1 LDFRTREEDTVA
13 SLRHLPLDPPGRPL
27 DPDRADGT
35 GADRPRSSPNG
46 LAHEDILRGDHVGRR
61 HVSTGDWRR
70 FERNMAEIFRTFG
83 MDLSTAGT
91 ADTPRRFLQALFD
104 STSGYDGDPKAITAF
119 PTECRGGSDCRISQ
133 VIEGPISF
141 WALCE
146 HHALPFFGT
155 AHVGYVAH
163 EHIIGI
169 SKLTRLVRV
178 YSRRFTVQERLGQ
191 EVADALVRILEPHGV
206 AVHVEAE
213 HLCTQMRGVR
223 EEQSRTLTSFWRGAY
238 EREPEMRREFLMATT
253 RERAR

>member
-1 LDFRTREEDTVA
+1 MIGTHAHRSAGASTAGFGDIVGGIRGTQRAIGDED
-13 SLRHLPLDPPGRPL
+13 R
-27 DPDRADGT
+27 
-35 GADRPRSSPNG
+35 
-46 LAHEDILRGDHVGRR
+46 
-61 HVSTGDWRR
+61 RR
-70 FERNMAEIFRTFG
+70 FERNLGEILQALGMALDTP
-83 MDLSTAGT
+83 GT
-91 ADTPRRFLQALFD
+91 VDTPRRFLQALIEA
-104 STSGYDGDPKAITAF
+104 TGGYDGDPKAITAF

-146 HHALPFFGT
+146 HHALPFAGT

-178 YSRRFTVQERLGQ
+178 YSRRFTVQERIGQ
-191 EVADALVRILEPHGV
+191 QIADALVRILAPHGV

-223 EEQSRTLTSFWRGAY
+223 EEGSRTWTTFWRGAY
-238 EREPEMRREFLMATT
+238 ESDPEMRREFLQAAT
-253 RERAR
+253 RERER